1 MAFEGLVDDLKD
13 RWAEIPKW
21 QKWIA
26 YVVVLILVAYVYKMN
41 VIDPINLRIEQL
53 NRQISQKRVKVT
65 RLLAVEKRRNELKKE
80 IAELEAKIAALE
92 TKLPTG
98 NEEVSDIIKSIA
110 KNTGNTEIGL
120 IKRSKEQS
128 KEYYNQIGY
137 TVVMK
142 TRFPNFIAWCKSLVE
157 ANRIMT
163 FGDMAMIGLA
173 PEKKKITIEKIVNG
187 KEQKK
192 EKEYYSYKYTVQVN
206 LKLNAYTLKR

>member
-1 MAFEGLVDDLKD
+1 MAFEGLFDDLKD

-26 YVVVLILVAYVYKMN
+26 YVVLLILVAYIYKMN

-53 NRQISQKRVKVT
+53 NRQVAQKRVKVT
-65 RLLAVEKRRNELKKE
+65 RLLAIEKRRDELKKE

-98 NEEVSDIIKSIA
+98 NEEVSGIIKSIA
-110 KNTGNTEIGL
+110 KNTGNMEIGL
-120 IKRSKEQS
+120 IKRGKEQS
-128 KEYYNQIGY
+128 KEYYNQIDY

-142 TRFPNFIAWCKSLVE
+142 TRFPNFITWCENLTK

-163 FGDMAMIGLA
+163 FGDMSMVGLA
-173 PEKKKITIEKIVNG
+173 PEKKKMTIEKLVNN
-187 KEQKK
+187 KKQKK
-192 EKEYYSYKYTVQVN
+192 EKEYYSYRYTVQVN
-206 LKLNAYTLKR
+206 LNLNAYTLKR

>member
-1 MAFEGLVDDLKD
+1 MAFEGLLDDLKD

-26 YVVVLILVAYVYKMN
+26 YVVVLIIAAYVYKMN
-41 VIDPINLRIEQL
+41 VIDPINLKIEQL
-53 NRQISQKRVKVT
+53 KRQISQKRVKVT

-80 IAELEAKIAALE
+80 IDELEAKIAALE
-92 TKLPTG
+92 IKLPTG

-120 IKRSKEQS
+120 IKRGKEQN
-128 KEYYNQIGY
+128 KEYYNQIDY

-142 TRFPNFIAWCKSLVE
+142 TRFPNFIAWCESLVK

-163 FGDMAMIGLA
+163 FGDMSMVGLT
-173 PEKKKITIEKIVNG
+173 PEKKKMTIEKLFKG

-206 LKLNAYTLKR
+206 LNLNAYTLKR